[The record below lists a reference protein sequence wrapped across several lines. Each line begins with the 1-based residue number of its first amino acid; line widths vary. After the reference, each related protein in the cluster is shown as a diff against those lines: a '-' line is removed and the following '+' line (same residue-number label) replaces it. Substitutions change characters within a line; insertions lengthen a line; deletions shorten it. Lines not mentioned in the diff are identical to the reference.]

1 MKTKNEIDLRREKL
15 RNLLL
20 KEIDEYQYEV
30 YSNSNNSSETLLNK
44 FNNFKNF
51 NAQKYLNEEEKN
63 NYLNIRKN
71 INNEININNYQNQ
84 NIKNISYNNYNNGAE
99 QNISLNRNINDILPN
114 KENGQSNIKNN
125 NQQRNQEQEYY
136 IRNNIN
142 QQNNNINIINNKE
155 SYKYGNTDIDE
166 ELNGYS
172 DYYNKLK
179 IDEFMSKKRIQD
191 DLLNQINQKL
201 NNINKNIND
210 KSYQENLAFQYF
222 QNKNQLKINNGN
234 NQ

>member
-84 NIKNISYNNYNNGAE
+84 NIKNISYNNYNNGVE

-114 KENGQSNIKNN
+114 KENGQNNIKNN

-210 KSYQENLAFQYF
+210 KSYQENLALQYF
-222 QNKNQLKINNGN
+222 QNKNQLNNGN